1 MSDWVQGVAGQWLV
15 NMGVDVARYVIFAV
29 AVWLILWVALK
40 GLLRSR
46 KIREDTPPARQ
57 LAIEFLVSIRS
68 IAIFSTIGVSM
79 FVLEQAGSLPG
90 PALAAQW
97 GLAWGAASLVMMV
110 IAHDA
115 WFYWSHRLMHDPRL
129 FRRMH
134 RRHHRSHNP
143 SPFTAYSFDLGEAAV
158 MAIFVPVWMVLVPTA
173 WPVVG
178 LFMLHQIVR
187 NTLGH
192 AGYELMPANRNGRPI
207 LGFLTTTTH
216 HDLHHSE
223 AGWNYGL
230 YFTWWDRM
238 MGTEHPDYHARFAS
252 VANRKDGSASL
263 PAGAAKAA
271 GVSLLLAV
279 ATLSLAPRAAEAQ
292 TGADIGGRWATQ
304 GFGSIVELAPCGEA
318 DGAHCGRIV
327 WLWEETDESG
337 RLRTDRHNPDRA
349 LRSRSL
355 VDIQIVS
362 GLTKIAPGVWSDGA
376 LYNPDDGRTYTGTIR
391 LKDDSLQLKGCA
403 LGVFCQTQTWRRAA
417 GVVAA
422 ATGSH

>member
-337 RLRTDRHNPDRA
+337 
-349 LRSRSL
+349 
-355 VDIQIVS
+355 
-362 GLTKIAPGVWSDGA
+362 
-376 LYNPDDGRTYTGTIR
+376 
-391 LKDDSLQLKGCA
+391 
-403 LGVFCQTQTWRRAA
+403 
-417 GVVAA
+417 
-422 ATGSH
+422 